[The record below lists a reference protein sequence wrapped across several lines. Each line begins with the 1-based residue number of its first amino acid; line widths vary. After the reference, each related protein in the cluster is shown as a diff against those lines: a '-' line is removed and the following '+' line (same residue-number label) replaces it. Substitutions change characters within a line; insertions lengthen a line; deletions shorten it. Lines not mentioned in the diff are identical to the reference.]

1 MRLKNKFMLL
11 ALSSFFMA
19 ACSAQPAAE
28 EETLMVSAASS
39 LSGAMDELAA
49 GFEQHNPGIAIVT
62 NLGSSSKLRSQI
74 ENGAPADVFLS
85 ASTEDMELLVEDGLA
100 DAQSVSPFAG
110 NQLMLASSSDNGDAA
125 DVKSALASFGG
136 TFAIAEPAS
145 VPLGGYT
152 KKALEALGMWQ
163 PLEGQLIYAKDA
175 RQVVTYLES
184 GNANAGIIYAS
195 DAALSETVND
205 MDKMPLESA
214 KINYPS
220 AILSNS
226 EKPEHAEKFLA
237 YLLSEEGQAIIADFG
252 FLTAEELQP

>member
-11 ALSSFFMA
+11 ALSSFFVA
-19 ACSAQPAAE
+19 ACAAEPAAK

-39 LSGAMDELAA
+39 LSGAMDELAS
-49 GFEQHNPGIAIVT
+49 GFEQDNPGIAIVT

-85 ASTEDMELLVEDGLA
+85 ASAEDVELLVEDGLA
-100 DAQSVSPFAG
+100 DVKSVSPFAG
-110 NQLMLASSSDNGDAA
+110 NQLVLASSSEIGEAP
-125 DVKSALASFGG
+125 DVKSMLASFDG

-152 KKALEALGMWQ
+152 KKALEAIGMWQ

-184 GNANAGIIYAS
+184 GNANAGVIYAS
-195 DAALSETVND
+195 DAALSETVKD
-205 MDKMPLESA
+205 MDKMPLESV
-214 KINYPS
+214 KINYP
-220 AILSNS
+220 AALLSNS
-226 EKPEHAEKFLA
+226 EQPDHAGKFLA
-237 YLLSEEGQAIIADFG
+237 YLLSEEGQAIIEEYG
-252 FLTAEELQP
+252 FLTAERLQP